1 MILLAAKLARRE
13 LRGGIKGLRIVL
25 ACLALGVAAIA
36 GVGSLRIAIEAGL
49 TRDGS
54 RVLGGDLEIEGG
66 SQPLPDTLRTWLHDR
81 GARTSDVV
89 TTRSMLVAASGER
102 QLVELKAVDGAWPL
116 IGQAIVDPPQ
126 AAVAPGVAVERIVMD
141 RLALKP
147 GDTVRL
153 GDAKLV
159 VRGVLTEEPDRVSGL
174 AVFGARALVDMADLA
189 RANLLQ
195 PGALANYH
203 LRLLLPP
210 GANPVQFTA
219 DIRTAFPN
227 TGWRIRNASDAA
239 PGVVQFIDRT
249 SLFMTLVGLS
259 ALLVGGIGV
268 ANGVKAWLEARARTI
283 ATLRCL
289 GAAPRLVFLIC
300 LLQVMALAAVGVI
313 IGVVAGALLPWA
325 LGGLLRGILPVP
337 PIDGVYPRPLALAA
351 LFGMLTAGVFALWPL
366 SRAMLISGAGLF
378 RDAILP
384 TGVRPPASVV
394 AGTVALAA
402 ALVGLTVLTSPQR
415 GFALGFS
422 VAAIATLLLFAAG
435 GWAVV
440 RLAAL
445 APRPRAA
452 WARLGLGNLHRPGTG
467 APLLLVSLG
476 LGLSTLAALA
486 LIEGNLRHQIADQLP
501 ADAPSFYFIDIQ
513 NEQMATFNAVLAR
526 DKNVREVREV
536 PSLRAR
542 VVAVNGV
549 PAEQVHTTPDTAWAL
564 RGDRGLTY
572 AAAEP
577 EGTRLVAGDWWPA
590 NYDGPPLVSFDAS
603 IARGW
608 GVKLGDIIRVNVLGR
623 DIDLKVAS
631 LRDIAWRSLGLNF
644 AMVASPGLLEHAPH
658 MHIATVK
665 APPSSE
671 GTLLREV
678 TDALPNVTGIRVSD
692 VLKAIGDLLGQL
704 ATALAATGSITLA
717 AGALVLA
724 GAVAAGQRRRIADA
738 VILKSLGATR
748 GQISAAW
755 LLEFGV
761 LGLAAGVLAC
771 LVGSGASYAVTHF
784 VMGTD
789 WTFLP
794 GTLALTV
801 VGCIVLMLGFGYLG
815 TAAALRVKAAPLL
828 RNE

>member
-1 MILLAAKLARRE
+1 MIRLAAKLARRE
-13 LRGGIKGLRIVL
+13 LRSGIKGLRIVL

-36 GVGSLRIAIEAGL
+36 GVGSLRTAIVAGL
-49 TRDGS
+49 ARDGA

-66 SQPLPDTLRTWLHDR
+66 SQPLPDSLRNWLHGR

-89 TTRSMLVAASGER
+89 TTRSMLVAESGDR
-102 QLVELKAVDGAWPL
+102 QLVELKAVDDAWPL
-116 IGQAIVDPPQ
+116 IGTATFDPPQ
-126 AAVAPGVAVERIVMD
+126 PTTAPGVAVERIVMD
-141 RLALKP
+141 RLGLKP

-153 GDAKLV
+153 GDARLKL
-159 VRGVLTEEPDRVSGL
+159 RGVLIDEPDRVSGL
-174 AVFGARALVDMADLA
+174 AVFGARALVSQ
-189 RANLLQ
+189 ANLNDAHLLQ

-203 LRLLLPP
+203 LRLTLPA
-210 GANPVQFTA
+210 GATPTRFAA
-219 DIRTAFPN
+219 DIRGAFPN
-227 TGWRIRNASDAA
+227 TGWRIRTASDAA

-268 ANGVKAWLEARARTI
+268 ANGVKAWLEARARSI

-300 LLQVMALAAVGVI
+300 LMQVMALAAAGVVL
-313 IGVVAGALLPWA
+313 GLVAGAVLPIA
-325 LGGLLRGILPVP
+325 LGGLLRGVLPVP
-337 PIDGVYPRPLALAA
+337 PVNAIYPGPLALAA
-351 LFGMLTAGVFALWPL
+351 LYGMLTALVFALWPL

-378 RDAILP
+378 RDAVLP
-384 TGVRPPASVV
+384 AGVRPPAAVIAAT
-394 AGTVALAA
+394 AGLTACLVALI
-402 ALVGLTVLTSPQR
+402 VLTAEQR

-422 VAAIATLLLFAAG
+422 VAAMATLVLFWAG

-445 APRPRAA
+445 APRPRPA
-452 WARLGLGNLHRPGTG
+452 WARLGVGNLHRPGTG

-513 NEQMATFNAVLAR
+513 NEQMATFEAVLAR
-526 DKNVREVREV
+526 NKDVRQVREV

-542 VVAVNGV
+542 IVSVKGV
-549 PAEQVHTTPDTAWAL
+549 PAEQVRTTPDTAWAL

-577 EGTRLVAGDWWPA
+577 EGTRLVAGAWWPA
-590 NYDGPPLVSFDAS
+590 DYNGPPLVSFDAG

-608 GVKLGDIIRVNVLGR
+608 GVGLGDVIRVNVLGR
-623 DIDLKVAS
+623 DIDLTIAS

-644 AMVASPGLLEHAPH
+644 AMVASPGLLERAPH

-665 APPSSE
+665 APPAAE
-671 GTLLREV
+671 GALLRQV
-678 TDALPNVTGIRVSD
+678 TDALPNVTGIRVAE

-738 VILKSLGATR
+738 VILKSLGATS
-748 GQISAAW
+748 GQIGAAW
-755 LLEFGV
+755 LLEFGL

-771 LVGSGASYAVTHF
+771 LVGSAASYAVTHY

-789 WTFLP
+789 WAFLP

-801 VGCIVLMLGFGYLG
+801 LGCIALMLAFGYLG